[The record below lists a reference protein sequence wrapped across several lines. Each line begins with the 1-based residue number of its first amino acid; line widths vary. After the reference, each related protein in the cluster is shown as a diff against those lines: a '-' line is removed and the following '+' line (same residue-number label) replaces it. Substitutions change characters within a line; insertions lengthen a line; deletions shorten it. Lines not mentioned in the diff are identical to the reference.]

1 MIEVR
6 AESCVKCGPHLDF
19 LAVRGVNLARSERA
33 VRPRPLPLPLES
45 LRRLLLRQ
53 EKSERR
59 SVNGLPLA
67 QGQGFV
73 AATGYLDTG
82 FGYGYYPDLH
92 IGATGWYVMA
102 AQAANPFQLGML

>member
-1 MIEVR
+1 
-6 AESCVKCGPHLDF
+6 
-19 LAVRGVNLARSERA
+19 
-33 VRPRPLPLPLES
+33 
-45 LRRLLLRQ
+45 
-53 EKSERR
+53 
-59 SVNGLPLA
+59 VNGLPLA

-73 AATGYLDTG
+73 AATGYLDTR